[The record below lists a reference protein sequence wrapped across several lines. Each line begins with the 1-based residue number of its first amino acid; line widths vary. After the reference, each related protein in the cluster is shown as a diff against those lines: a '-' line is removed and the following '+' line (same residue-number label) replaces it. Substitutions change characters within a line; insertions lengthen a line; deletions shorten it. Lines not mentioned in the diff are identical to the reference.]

1 MQDAWLIGGAVA
13 LGVGAGA
20 GLILAVRARRYDRER
35 HEAEA
40 ELPLEFELV
49 PDEPVAVPVQNL
61 DVPRHEADLVPLAV
75 TGPRGR
81 MPLPPILRDAR
92 APPPEPQPIPTEWAR
107 RLVGPAP
114 PGRSK
119 GACSGCGAML
129 SVSNAR
135 PLRIACPVCGRTRLL
150 A

>member
-1 MQDAWLIGGAVA
+1 MLTQDALLIGGAVA
-13 LGVGAGA
+13 TGLGVGAA
-20 GLILAVRARRYDRER
+20 FILVMRARRQTE
-35 HEAEA
+35 EAA
-40 ELPLEFELV
+40 AADAPLPEFELV
-49 PDEPVAVPVQNL
+49 REPVQVPVISRDPAPHQ
-61 DVPRHEADLVPLAV
+61 ADLRPLAV
-75 TGPRGR
+75 VGPRGA

-92 APPPEPQPIPTEWAR
+92 PPPPTPEPVPTEWAR
-107 RLVGPAP
+107 RQVGPAD

-129 SVSNAR
+129 SVSNVR